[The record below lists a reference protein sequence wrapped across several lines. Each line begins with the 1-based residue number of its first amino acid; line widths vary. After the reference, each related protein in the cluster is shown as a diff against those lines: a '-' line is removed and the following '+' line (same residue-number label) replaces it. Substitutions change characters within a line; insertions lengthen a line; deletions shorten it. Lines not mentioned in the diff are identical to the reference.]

1 MIDLYFSIYKL
12 EMFFQNLSKNDCIG
26 NIFPKLDFLKE
37 SIYTDIGGGIMIQ
50 RPEYLEEL
58 KRWKDQ
64 DVIKVITGVR
74 RCGKSTLF
82 GLFIDYLKENNI
94 SEEQI
99 IHVNLEDA
107 DYNFKDYRELYDY
120 INKQLDSK
128 KQYYVFLD
136 EVQNVLGFQK
146 AVDSLYIKKNVDVY
160 ITGSN
165 AYLLSGELAT
175 LLSGRYIEIKML
187 PLSFKEYRTAFHDK
201 NDYQLFLDYMKNGGM
216 PGNINILQTHPNDID
231 KYLDGIFSTI
241 VYKDIMARNNISE
254 KMVLEGILKFIFDS
268 IGSPISTKRI
278 SDTLTSKGMPISNH
292 TVENYIT
299 AFLESFLIYKA
310 ERFDVKGK
318 NLLVRD
324 YKYYVVDTGLRSY
337 LLGKKANSDMGHILE
352 NIVYLELLRRGY
364 KVYVGKVDDLEVDF
378 VAENRDGLQ
387 YYQVALTVRDEK
399 VLERELRSLQK
410 TGDHYPKILLTFDMD
425 LEADYDGI
433 KKINVVD
440 WLLENKE

>member
-1 MIDLYFSIYKL
+1 MINR
-12 EMFFQNLSKNDCIG
+12 E
-26 NIFPKLDFLKE
+26 
-37 SIYTDIGGGIMIQ
+37 
-50 RPEYLEEL
+50 EYLNEL
-58 KRWKDQ
+58 IRWKDK
-64 DVIKVITGVR
+64 DLIKVVTGIR

-82 GLFIDYLKENNI
+82 DLFIDYLKTSGVKSN
-94 SEEQI
+94 QI
-99 IHVNLEDA
+99 IYINLEDA
-107 DYNFKDYRELYDY
+107 DYDFKDYKELYHF
-120 INKQLDSK
+120 INEKIISEDNF
-128 KQYYVFLD
+128 YVFLD
-136 EVQNVLGFQK
+136 EVQNVPGFQR

-187 PLSFKEYRTAFHDK
+187 PLSFKEYVSAFD
-201 NDYQLFLDYMKNGGM
+201 NNNYQQLFLDYMRNGGM
-216 PGNINILQTHPNDID
+216 PGNINILKSNVNDLD

-241 VYKDIMARNNISE
+241 VYKDIMARNNITD
-254 KMVLEGILKFIFDS
+254 KLLLESVIKYIFDS
-268 IGSPISTKRI
+268 IGSPISIKKI
-278 SDTLTSKGMPISNH
+278 SDTLTSKGISTSNH

-299 AFLESFLIYKA
+299 ALLESFLIYKA

-318 NLLVRD
+318 NLLARD
-324 YKYYVVDTGLRSY
+324 YKYYVVDSGLRSY
-337 LLGKKANSDMGHILE
+337 LLGKKADSDMGHILE

-378 VAENRDGLQ
+378 VAENRDGLR

-410 TGDHYPKILLTFDMD
+410 TGDHYPKTLLTLDMD
-425 LEADYDGI
+425 LETDYDGI

-440 WLLENKE
+440 WLLSDE